1 MADDNAQLNVT
12 ELIATLLMGLAA
24 VAIAWSTYQSALWG
38 GQQDEANTESVRH
51 ASKVVDLLQVGDRI
65 KALDQLLFIEVLTS
79 HTCDG
84 DEQGDRIV
92 CEQLLANMSDEGA
105 AAVEDWL
112 NSGDSN
118 LFESPAYLDALYEQG
133 EEAKLVSEQFFDEA
147 GEANENGD
155 EFELA

>member
-84 DEQGDRIV
+84 DEQGDRIACATV
-92 CEQLLANMSDEGA
+92 ASAGRFSVWPACSSWAQPRTLSVSLWPRCPADA
-105 AAVEDWL
+105 P
-112 NSGDSN
+112 NSIVR
-118 LFESPAYLDALYEQG
+118 L
-133 EEAKLVSEQFFDEA
+133 
-147 GEANENGD
+147 
-155 EFELA
+155 